1 MEKRISL
8 WSYWLGML
16 CLLLTILLRGLA
28 ALEFY
33 PRLVPGYGAPI
44 SYNTFMHGTILFLL
58 LSIAAGMVGR
68 SRS

>member
-16 CLLLTILLRGLA
+16 CLALTILLRGLA
-28 ALEFY
+28 ALEIY
-33 PRLVPGYGAPI
+33 PKLVPGFGAPVG
-44 SYNTFMHGTILFLL
+44 YNTFMRGTVLFLL
-58 LSIAAGMVGR
+58 LSIAAGLMDR